1 MGLAY
6 QSSGDGLL
14 AKERKLVKRC
24 QAGEREAFNEI
35 VRSYQKKVLN
45 LAYHFLGNYTEA
57 VDLTQDA
64 FIKAYFSIKR
74 FRQESNFYT
83 WLYRI
88 TVNLCKN
95 KLKYRQRRGYYRKR
109 SLDAPLEL
117 EEGNLR
123 FELAADRPNPGEAV
137 VNKERSEIVRRAIE
151 SLDEGYRTVL
161 ILRDRE
167 MLRYEE
173 IAKIL
178 KCELGTVKSRLH
190 RGRQILKEKLKVL
203 SPAR

>member
-1 MGLAY
+1 MGLAC
-6 QSSGDGLL
+6 QSSSDGVLVQ
-14 AKERKLVKRC
+14 ERKLVKRC

-45 LAYHFLGNYTEA
+45 LAYHFLGDYSEA

-64 FIKAYFSIKR
+64 FIKAYLSIKR
-74 FRQESNFYT
+74 FRQESSFYT

-95 KLKYRQRRGYYRKR
+95 KLKYRQRRGYYQKR
-109 SLDAPLEL
+109 SLDEPLEL
-117 EEGNLR
+117 EEGNLK

-137 VNKERSEIVRRAIE
+137 VNKEKREMIRRAID
-151 SLDEGYRTVL
+151 SLDEGHRVVL

-167 MLRYEE
+167 MFNYEE
-173 IAKIL
+173 IAKVL
-178 KCELGTVKSRLH
+178 KCQVGTVKSRLH
-190 RGRQILKEKLKVL
+190 RARRMLKEKLAVL
-203 SPAR
+203 NKL

>member
-1 MGLAY
+1 MGLTY

-14 AKERKLVKRC
+14 AKEWKLVKRC

-64 FIKAYFSIKR
+64 FIKAYLSIKK

-95 KLKYRQRRGYYRKR
+95 KLKYRQRRGYYQKR
-109 SLDAPLEL
+109 SLDEPLEL
-117 EEGNLR
+117 EEGNLK
-123 FELAADRPNPGEAV
+123 FELAANRPNPGELA
-137 VNKERSEIVRRAIE
+137 VNKERNEIIRRAID
-151 SLDEGYRTVL
+151 SLDERYRVVL
-161 ILRDRE
+161 ILRVRE

-190 RGRQILKEKLKVL
+190 RARLMLKEKLVMLNKL
-203 SPAR
+203 

>member
-1 MGLAY
+1 MGLTY

-14 AKERKLVKRC
+14 AKEWKLVKRC

-35 VRSYQKKVLN
+35 VRRYQKKVLN

-64 FIKAYFSIKR
+64 FIKAYLSIKK

-95 KLKYRQRRGYYRKR
+95 KLKYRQRRGYYQKR
-109 SLDAPLEL
+109 SLDEPLEL
-117 EEGNLR
+117 EEGNLK
-123 FELAADRPNPGEAV
+123 FELAADRPNPGEVV

-151 SLDEGYRTVL
+151 GLDEGYRMVL

-190 RGRQILKEKLKVL
+190 RARLMLKEKL
-203 SPAR
+203 